1 MTVAHQIHLATTET
15 AEQVAARVGAAFERA
30 RLAEQP
36 PALDELLSRGGART
50 ARGTTVS
57 VSAPEP
63 TPFDVIDHEFGVP
76 AKVRIWIEPD
86 GDRPMAEQD
95 DDIAALLAGLLEDTP
110 ADLVAVHNY
119 ETVWLIRRGGEL
131 VLHEDPALW
140 PDHRLALIK
149 GPYRRESHQ
158 L

>member
-1 MTVAHQIHLATTET
+1 MTIAHQIHLATTES
-15 AEQVAARVGAAFERA
+15 AEQVAARVGVVFERA
-30 RLAEQP
+30 RLGAEP
-36 PALDELLSRGGART
+36 PAVEELLSRSGART

-63 TPFDVIDHEFGVP
+63 VPVDVIDLQFGVP
-76 AKVRIWIEPD
+76 AKIRIWIEPD
-86 GDRPMAEQD
+86 RDEPMAEQD
-95 DDIAALLAGLLEDTP
+95 DDTVALVAGLLDDMP
-110 ADLVAVHNY
+110 ADLVLIHNY
-119 ETVWLIRRGGEL
+119 ETAWLIRRGGEL

-140 PDHRLALIK
+140 PDHRLALIE

>member
-15 AEQVAARVGAAFERA
+15 AEQVAARVRAAFERA

-36 PALDELLSRGGART
+36 PALDELLSRSGGRT
-50 ARGTTVS
+50 ARGTTIS
-57 VSAPEP
+57 VSTPEP
-63 TPFDVIDHEFGVP
+63 VPFDVIEHEFGIP
-76 AKVRIWIEPD
+76 AKARIWIEPD

-95 DDIAALLAGLLEDTP
+95 DDIAALLAALLDDTP
-110 ADLVAVHNY
+110 VDLVAVHNY
-119 ETVWLIRRGGEL
+119 ETAWLIRRGGEL

-140 PDHRLALIK
+140 PEHRLALIE
-149 GPYRRESHQ
+149 GPYRRESHR